1 MIFLKKNISISLL
14 VAYTAKDRVIGAQG
28 KIPWFIPSE
37 RDRFKSICRGKYV
50 IIGRKSFEE
59 IGKPLSY
66 CTLVVI
72 SKSLKSVP
80 EGCLLCKSF
89 KKAVKMIYKLEKAG
103 EKNPSFGED
112 LISDEKNP
120 SCGEDLISGE
130 KSSKPSAPGKTE
142 ILVAGGEEIYRKAL
156 PLADRIYATEIKK
169 EFAGD
174 KFFPKLD
181 GRWKKKTEKECS
193 EDGIEYNY
201 VLFTKG

>member
-89 KKAVKMIYKLEKAG
+89 KKAVKMIYKLQKAG
-103 EKNPSFGED
+103 R
-112 LISDEKNP
+112 KNP
-120 SCGEDLISGE
+120 SCGEDLISDE
-130 KSSKPSAPGKTE
+130 KSSKPSGPGKTE
-142 ILVAGGEEIYRKAL
+142 ILVAGGEEIYKKAL

-174 KFFPKLD
+174 KFFPSPD
-181 GRWKKKTEKECS
+181 GRWEKKTEKECS
-193 EDGIEYNY
+193 DGGIDYDY

>member
-1 MIFLKKNISISLL
+1 MIFQKKNISISLL
-14 VAYTAKDRVIGAQG
+14 AAYTAKDRVIGAQG
-28 KIPWFIPSE
+28 KIPWKLSSE
-37 RDRFKSICRGKYV
+37 RNRFKRICRGKYV
-50 IIGRKSFEE
+50 IIGRKSFDE

-66 CTLVVI
+66 CTLVIV
-72 SKSLKSVP
+72 SKKMKTAP

-112 LISDEKNP
+112 LM
-120 SCGEDLISGE
+120 SGE
-130 KSSKPSAPGKTE
+130 KSSKPSGPEKTE

-156 PLADRIYATEIKK
+156 PLADCIYATEIKK

-174 KFFPKLD
+174 KFFPRLD
-181 GRWKKKTEKECS
+181 RRWEKKTEKECS
-193 EDGIEYNY
+193 DGGIDYDY